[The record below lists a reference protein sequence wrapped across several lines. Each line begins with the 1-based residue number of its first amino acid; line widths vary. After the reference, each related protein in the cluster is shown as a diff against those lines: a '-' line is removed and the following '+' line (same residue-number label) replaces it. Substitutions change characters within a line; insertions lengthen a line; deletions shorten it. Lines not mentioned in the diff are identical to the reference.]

1 MEEQEKKSS
10 SPASSSQYPRRRTG
24 FRRYGSNRASDQEA
38 GQGQAGGREAAG
50 QQNNQNRRPSDSRR
64 RFPMSRM
71 GSGRPE
77 QGGQRRSFNRDQSRR
92 PEGLSQTEDA
102 TSGIKPTS
110 APRSGSGAPRGRGR
124 GGKQMRP
131 PQMRFHPAIPKEG
144 EYAFQEMPIFPID
157 INNEN
162 LKIVPLGGFGEVGRN
177 MMVLE
182 YKDDIIIVDVGL
194 RFREEDMPG
203 VDFII
208 PNIAYLKGKEDNI
221 RGIFITH
228 GHFDHIGAIPYLI
241 EKLGNPPIFATPL
254 SRGIILKRQDEFPN
268 LPKLE
273 IHPIDKANIEPINL
287 GNFTVEAYHINHN
300 IPDAIGLAI
309 HTPVGTVIHTC
320 DFKFDFTPV
329 GDYPT
334 DLSVFSQFGDKGI
347 LALLSDSTGVEQPGN
362 TLSESVIM
370 KNLDEVFQATQGR
383 LIVSTFS
390 SLLSRVQQIIML
402 AEAHGRKVA
411 IEGYSMKSNVEIAR
425 ELGYLKVQK
434 GTIIDIKDV
443 EEYPH
448 NKIVIICTG
457 AQGESSAAL
466 MRIVNREHRFVRL
479 HKNDTVVFSSSV
491 VPGNERTV
499 QFLKDLIARQGA
511 KIFHYKMMDIHAS
524 GHAQVEDLK
533 MMISLIKPKYFIPI
547 HGQFYMLQLHA
558 ELAKGLGYTDD
569 NIGLAENGD
578 ILELGKEK
586 LNIIKKVVPSNYV
599 MVDGLGV
606 GDVGEVVLRDRRVL
620 AEDGMFVIVT
630 IVDSRTGKV
639 RGNPD
644 IISRGFVY
652 LREAKELLSE
662 VRRRVKHIVEKSA
675 SGADAEMNYEYV
687 KDNVRDKV
695 GQFLYQETQRRPM
708 VLPVII
714 EI

>member
-1 MEEQEKKSS
+1 MEEQNKKNYI
-10 SPASSSQYPRRRTG
+10 PTASSGVGKQKSGYHK
-24 FRRYGSNRASDQEA
+24 Y
-38 GQGQAGGREAAG
+38 
-50 QQNNQNRRPSDSRR
+50 NRRPSTGAVPRHGGLST
-64 RFPMSRM
+64 
-71 GSGRPE
+71 GRP
-77 QGGQRRSFNRDQSRR
+77 QAPSPVSASPAHNRGGHR
-92 PEGLSQTEDA
+92 PKS
-102 TSGIKPTS
+102 K
-110 APRSGSGAPRGRGR
+110 RSGA
-124 GGKQMRP
+124 MRP
-131 PQMRFHPAIPKEG
+131 QQMRFHPSIPREG
-144 EYAFQEMPIFPID
+144 EFAFQDMPTFPID
-157 INNEN
+157 ITNEN

-182 YKDDIIIVDVGL
+182 YKDDIIIIDVGL

-208 PNIAYLKGKEDNI
+208 PNISYLKGKEKYI

-228 GHFDHIGAIPYLI
+228 GHFDHTGAIPYLI

-254 SRGIILKRQDEFPN
+254 SRGLILKRQDEFPN

-273 IHPIDKANIEPINL
+273 IHQIDKANIEPINL

-334 DLSVFSQFGDKGI
+334 DLNVFTRFGEKGV
-347 LALLSDSTGVEQPGN
+347 LALLSDSTGVEQSGH

-370 KNLDEVFQATQGR
+370 KNLDEVFQTTQGR

-390 SLLSRVQQIIML
+390 SLISRVQQIIML

-411 IEGYSMKSNVEIAR
+411 VEGYSMKSAVEIVR
-425 ELGYLKVQK
+425 ELGYLKVEK

-457 AQGESSAAL
+457 AQGESNAAL

-511 KIFHYKMMDIHAS
+511 RIFHYKMMDIHAS

-533 MMISLIKPKYFIPI
+533 MMISLIKPKFFVPI
-547 HGQFYMLQLHA
+547 HGQFYMLQLHT
-558 ELAKGLGYTDD
+558 ELAKGLGYDD
-569 NIGLAENGD
+569 DHIGLAENGD
-578 ILELGKEK
+578 IIELNPQKINVVK
-586 LNIIKKVVPSNYV
+586 NVVPSNYV

-606 GDVGEVVLRDRRVL
+606 GDVGEVVLRDRRTL
-620 AEDGMFVIVT
+620 AEDGMFVIIAV
-630 IVDSRTGKV
+630 IDSKTGRV
-639 RGNPD
+639 IGNPD

-652 LREAKELLSE
+652 LREARELLAE
-662 VRRRVKHIVEKSA
+662 VRKRAKYIVEKSA
-675 SGADAEMNYEYV
+675 SGKDAEANWEYV
-687 KDNVRDKV
+687 KDNIRDKI

-708 VLPVII
+708 ILPVVI
-714 EI
+714 EV

>member
-1 MEEQEKKSS
+1 MEQSRTGRFHSRSSASRRPAFAKSS
-10 SPASSSQYPRRRTG
+10 GEAMPVSKRPAY
-24 FRRYGSNRASDQEA
+24 A
-38 GQGQAGGREAAG
+38 GRPPQAGGHGNKIR
-50 QQNNQNRRPSDSRR
+50 
-64 RFPMSRM
+64 
-71 GSGRPE
+71 
-77 QGGQRRSFNRDQSRR
+77 
-92 PEGLSQTEDA
+92 
-102 TSGIKPTS
+102 
-110 APRSGSGAPRGRGR
+110 
-124 GGKQMRP
+124 MRP
-131 PQMRFHPAIPKEG
+131 QQIRFHPSIPKEG
-144 EYAFQEMPIFPID
+144 EFAFREMPTFPID
-157 INNEN
+157 IANEN

-182 YKDDIIIVDVGL
+182 YKDDIIIIDVGL

-203 VDFII
+203 IDFII
-208 PNIAYLKGKEDNI
+208 PNISYLKGKTKNI

-254 SRGIILKRQDEFPN
+254 SRGIILKRHDEFPN

-273 IHPIDKANIEPINL
+273 IHQIDKSKIEPILL
-287 GNFTVEAYHINHN
+287 GNFRVEAYHINHN

-334 DLSVFSQFGDKGI
+334 DLNVFSKFGEKGI

-370 KNLDEVFQATQGR
+370 ENLDDIFQTTQGR

-390 SLLSRVQQIIML
+390 SLLSRIQQIILL
-402 AEAHGRKVA
+402 AEKYGRKVA
-411 IEGYSMKSNVEIAR
+411 IEGFSMKSNVEIAR
-425 ELGYLKVQK
+425 ELGYLKIQK
-434 GTIIDIKDV
+434 GTIVDIKDLD
-443 EEYPH
+443 EYPD
-448 NKIVIICTG
+448 NKAVVICTG

-466 MRIVNREHRFVRL
+466 MRIVNREHRFIQL
-479 HKNDTVVFSSSV
+479 HKNDTVIFSSSV

-533 MMISLIKPKYFIPI
+533 MMISLVKPKFFVPI

-558 ELAKGLGYTDD
+558 ELAKEMGVVDENVCL
-569 NIGLAENGD
+569 IENGD
-578 ILELGKEK
+578 ILELNSKTAK
-586 LNIIKKVVPSNYV
+586 ITKNVVPADYV

-606 GDVGEVVLRDRRVL
+606 GDVGEVVLRDRRML
-620 AEDGMFVIVT
+620 AEDGMFVVIV
-630 IVDSRTGKV
+630 IFDSRLGRV

-652 LREAKELLSE
+652 LRESRELLAE
-662 VRRRVKHIVEKSA
+662 VRKRVKYIVEKSA
-675 SGADAEMNYEYV
+675 SGTNAEINWDYV
-687 KDNVRDKV
+687 KDNIREKV
-695 GQFLYQETQRRPM
+695 GQFLFQQTQRRPM
-708 VLPVII
+708 VLPVVI

>member
-1 MEEQEKKSS
+1 MEDKNIR
-10 SPASSSQYPRRRTG
+10 PRYPQRRRYSHGQPAVAPVPPELNKTKDIPLVPSISDGQRDDNRSDFPVKRNPFAGRPRKTG
-24 FRRYGSNRASDQEA
+24 DFSTRSDGAQ
-38 GQGQAGGREAAG
+38 
-50 QQNNQNRRPSDSRR
+50 RPPRKSGVGKRTK
-64 RFPMSRM
+64 MSR
-71 GSGRPE
+71 P
-77 QGGQRRSFNRDQSRR
+77 Q
-92 PEGLSQTEDA
+92 
-102 TSGIKPTS
+102 
-110 APRSGSGAPRGRGR
+110 
-124 GGKQMRP
+124 
-131 PQMRFHPAIPKEG
+131 QMRFHPSIPKEAEFMHG
-144 EYAFQEMPIFPID
+144 TPIFPID
-157 INNEN
+157 LASGD
-162 LKIVPLGGFGEVGRN
+162 LKLIPLGGFGEVGRN

-182 YKDDIIIVDVGL
+182 YKEDIIIIDVGL

-208 PNIAYLKGKEDNI
+208 PNISYLKGKEQNI

-241 EKLGNPPIFATPL
+241 EKLGNPPIYATPL
-254 SRGIILKRQDEFPN
+254 ARGIILKRHEEFPH
-268 LPKLE
+268 LPKLD
-273 IHPIDKANIEPINL
+273 IYTVDKTNIQPITL
-287 GNFTVEAYHINHN
+287 GHFTVEPYHINHN

-309 HTPVGTVIHTC
+309 HTPVGMVIHTC

-334 DLSVFSQFGDKGI
+334 DLNVFTKFGEKGV
-347 LALLSDSTGVEQPGN
+347 LALLSDSTGVEQAGS
-362 TLSESVIM
+362 TISESVIM
-370 KNLDEVFQATQGR
+370 KNLDEVFKATQGR

-402 AEAHGRKVA
+402 AELYGRKVA

-425 ELGYLKVQK
+425 EIGYLKMQK

-443 EEYPH
+443 DEYPH
-448 NKIVIICTG
+448 DKIVIICTG

-479 HKNDTVVFSSSV
+479 HKNDTVIFSSSV

-533 MMISLIKPKYFIPI
+533 IMISLTKPKYFVPI

-558 ELAKGLGYTDD
+558 ELAKSLGYTDE
-569 NIGLAENGD
+569 NIGLIENGD
-578 ILELGKEK
+578 ILEISQQRI
-586 LNIIKKVVPSNYV
+586 NAIKNVVPSNYV

-606 GDVGEVVLRDRRVL
+606 GDIGEVVLRDRRAL
-620 AEDGMFVIVT
+620 AEDGMFVVIV
-630 IVDSRTGKV
+630 IFDSKTGRV

-652 LREAKELLSE
+652 LRESRELLSE
-662 VRRRVKHIVEKSA
+662 VRKRVKYIAEKSA
-675 SGADAEMNYEYV
+675 SGSDAEINWEYI
-687 KDNVRDKV
+687 KDNIRDKV

-708 VLPVII
+708 VLPVVI

>member
-1 MEEQEKKSS
+1 MEEQEKKTSHT
-10 SPASSSQYPRRRTG
+10 PIRRAYPGQRHTG
-24 FRRYGSNRASDQEA
+24 RRYGQGQRKYSPPGFSA
-38 GQGQAGGREAAG
+38 GFGRKDVSLGQAGQIQPKRDLQKTVPERSRFAG
-50 QQNNQNRRPSDSRR
+50 SRPPLQSRD
-64 RFPMSRM
+64 
-71 GSGRPE
+71 
-77 QGGQRRSFNRDQSRR
+77 GQRRPAYAGR
-92 PEGLSQTEDA
+92 PTRTGESAGETRQTE
-102 TSGIKPTS
+102 SK
-110 APRSGSGAPRGRGR
+110 RSGRSR
-124 GGKQMRP
+124 MRP
-131 PQMRFHPAIPKEG
+131 QQMRFHPSIPREG
-144 EYAFQEMPIFPID
+144 EFAFQEMPTFPID
-157 INNEN
+157 IANEN

-208 PNIAYLKGKEDNI
+208 PNISYLKGKEKNI

-254 SRGIILKRQDEFPN
+254 SRGIILKRQEEFPN
-268 LPKLE
+268 LLKLE
-273 IHPIDKANIEPINL
+273 IHPIDKSKIEPISL
-287 GNFTVEAYHINHN
+287 GHFTVEAYHINHN

-334 DLSVFSQFGDKGI
+334 DLNVFSKFGEKGI
-347 LALLSDSTGVEQPGN
+347 LALLSDSTGVEQAGS

-370 KNLDEVFQATQGR
+370 KNLDEVFQNTQGR

-425 ELGYLKVQK
+425 ELGYLKIQK
-434 GTIIDIKDV
+434 GTIIDIKDID
-443 EEYPH
+443 EYPH
-448 NKIVIICTG
+448 NKAVIICTG

-533 MMISLIKPKYFIPI
+533 MMISLIKPRYFVPI

-558 ELAKGLGYTDD
+558 ELAKGLGYTDE
-569 NIGLAENGD
+569 NIGLIENGD
-578 ILELGKEK
+578 ILELNPSKI
-586 LNIIKKVVPSNYV
+586 NIIKQVVPANYV

-606 GDVGEVVLRDRRVL
+606 GDIGEVVLRDRRML
-620 AEDGMFVIVT
+620 AEDGMFVIIAV
-630 IVDSRTGKV
+630 IDSKTGKV

-652 LREAKELLSE
+652 LREARELLSE
-662 VRRRVKHIVEKSA
+662 VRKRAKYIVEKSA
-675 SGADAEMNYEYV
+675 SRADAEANYEYV
-687 KDNVRDKV
+687 KDNIRDKI
-695 GQFLYQETQRRPM
+695 GQYLFQQTQRRPM
-708 VLPVII
+708 ILPVII

>member
-1 MEEQEKKSS
+1 MD
-10 SPASSSQYPRRRTG
+10 SQ
-24 FRRYGSNRASDQEA
+24 
-38 GQGQAGGREAAG
+38 AAPNAPLNVDSG
-50 QQNNQNRRPSDSRR
+50 QNNPTTDSRR
-64 RFPMSRM
+64 TSYYKRRGFSQQRTSRTSQD
-71 GSGRPE
+71 GSSAQGFSGGAGAPKDRQRGDRP
-77 QGGQRRSFNRDQSRR
+77 QRRS
-92 PEGLSQTEDA
+92 
-102 TSGIKPTS
+102 
-110 APRSGSGAPRGRGR
+110 
-124 GGKQMRP
+124 GGKRGTMRKP
-131 PQMRFHPAIPKEG
+131 QQMRFHPAIPKEA
-144 EYAFQEMPIFPID
+144 ELAQATQVFPID
-157 INNEN
+157 IHNEN

-208 PNIAYLKGKEDNI
+208 PNIAYLRGKEQNI

-254 SRGIILKRQDEFPN
+254 SRGIILKRHEEFPH

-287 GNFTVEAYHINHN
+287 GHFTVEAYHINHN

-334 DLSVFSQFGDKGI
+334 DLNVFTKFGEKGV
-347 LALLSDSTGVEQPGN
+347 LALLSDSTGVEQAGS

-370 KNLDEVFQATQGR
+370 KNLDELFQSAKGR

-390 SLLSRVQQIIML
+390 SLLSRVQQIIL
-402 AEAHGRKVA
+402 LSEAHGRKVA
-411 IEGYSMKSNVEIAR
+411 VEGYSMKSNVEIAR
-425 ELGYLKVQK
+425 ELGYIKVQK
-434 GTIIDIKDV
+434 GTIIDIKDI
-443 EEYPH
+443 EEYPPE
-448 NKIVIICTG
+448 KTVIICTG

-524 GHAQVEDLK
+524 GHAQIEDLK
-533 MMISLIKPKYFIPI
+533 MMISLIKPRYFIPI

-558 ELAKGLGYTDD
+558 DLAKGLGYDD
-569 NIGLAENGD
+569 SRIGLAENGD
-578 ILELGKEK
+578 ILELGTEK
-586 LNIIKKVVPSNYV
+586 INIIKNVVPSNYV

-606 GDVGEVVLRDRRVL
+606 GDIGEVVLRDRRAL
-620 AEDGMFVIVT
+620 AEDGMFVVIAVFDAT
-630 IVDSRTGKV
+630 TGRV

-652 LREAKELLSE
+652 LRESRELLSE
-662 VRRRVKHIVEKSA
+662 VRKRVKYIVEKSA
-675 SGADAEMNYEYV
+675 SGTDAEINWDYV
-687 KDNVRDKV
+687 KDNIRDKV

-708 VLPVII
+708 VLPVVI

>member
-1 MEEQEKKSS
+1 
-10 SPASSSQYPRRRTG
+10 
-24 FRRYGSNRASDQEA
+24 
-38 GQGQAGGREAAG
+38 
-50 QQNNQNRRPSDSRR
+50 
-64 RFPMSRM
+64 
-71 GSGRPE
+71 
-77 QGGQRRSFNRDQSRR
+77 
-92 PEGLSQTEDA
+92 
-102 TSGIKPTS
+102 
-110 APRSGSGAPRGRGR
+110 
-124 GGKQMRP
+124 
-131 PQMRFHPAIPKEG
+131 MRFHPSIPREG
-144 EYAFQEMPIFPID
+144 EFAFQEMPTFPID
-157 INNEN
+157 IASGN

-208 PNIAYLKGKEDNI
+208 PNISYLKNKEKNI

-241 EKLGNPPIFATPL
+241 ERLGNPPIFATPL
-254 SRGIILKRQDEFPN
+254 SRGIILKRHEEFPN

-273 IHPIDKANIEPINL
+273 IHPIDKSKIEPISL
-287 GNFTVEAYHINHN
+287 GHFTVEAYHINHN

-334 DLSVFSQFGDKGI
+334 DLNVFSKFGEKGI
-347 LALLSDSTGVEQPGN
+347 LALLSDSTGVEQAGS

-370 KNLDEVFQATQGR
+370 KNLDEVFQNTQGR

-425 ELGYLKVQK
+425 ELGYLKIQK
-434 GTIIDIKDV
+434 GTIIDVKDV
-443 EEYPH
+443 DEFPH
-448 NKIVIICTG
+448 NRVVIICTG

-479 HKNDTVVFSSSV
+479 HKNDTVIFSSSV

-533 MMISLIKPKYFIPI
+533 MMISLIKPKYFVPI

-558 ELAKGLGYTDD
+558 ELAKGLGYTDE
-569 NIGLAENGD
+569 NIGLIENGD
-578 ILELGKEK
+578 ILELNPSKM
-586 LNIIKKVVPSNYV
+586 NIIKQVVPANYV

-606 GDVGEVVLRDRRVL
+606 GDIGEVVLRDRRML
-620 AEDGMFVIVT
+620 AEDGMFVIIAV
-630 IVDSRTGKV
+630 IDGKTGKV

-652 LREAKELLSE
+652 LREARELLSE
-662 VRRRVKHIVEKSA
+662 VRKRAKYIVEKSA
-675 SGADAEMNYEYV
+675 SRADAEANYEYV
-687 KDNVRDKV
+687 KDNVRDKI
-695 GQFLYQETQRRPM
+695 GQYLFQQTQRRPM
-708 VLPVII
+708 ILPVVI

>member
-1 MEEQEKKSS
+1 MEEQNKKNSAS
-10 SPASSSQYPRRRTG
+10 TASSDSGKQKSGYRK
-24 FRRYGSNRASDQEA
+24 YD
-38 GQGQAGGREAAG
+38 
-50 QQNNQNRRPSDSRR
+50 RRPSTGAHRHG
-64 RFPMSRM
+64 
-71 GSGRPE
+71 GSSAGRP
-77 QGGQRRSFNRDQSRR
+77 QVSSPVSASPSHNRGGYRSKS
-92 PEGLSQTEDA
+92 
-102 TSGIKPTS
+102 K
-110 APRSGSGAPRGRGR
+110 RSGT
-124 GGKQMRP
+124 MRP
-131 PQMRFHPAIPKEG
+131 QQMRFHPSIPREG
-144 EYAFQEMPIFPID
+144 EFAFQDMPTFPID
-157 INNEN
+157 ITNEN

-182 YKDDIIIVDVGL
+182 YKDDIIIIDVGL

-208 PNIAYLKGKEDNI
+208 PNISYLKGKEKNI
-221 RGIFITH
+221 RAIFITH

-254 SRGIILKRQDEFPN
+254 ARGIILKRHEEFPN

-273 IHPIDKANIEPINL
+273 IYTVDKSHIEPISC
-287 GNFTVEAYHINHN
+287 GHFTVEPYHINHN

-334 DLSVFSQFGDKGI
+334 DLNVFTKFGEKGV
-347 LALLSDSTGVEQPGN
+347 LALLSDSTGVEQPGS
-362 TLSESVIM
+362 TISESVIM
-370 KNLDEVFQATQGR
+370 KNLDEVFKATQGR
-383 LIVSTFS
+383 LIISTFS
-390 SLLSRVQQIIML
+390 SLLSRIQQIIML
-402 AEAHGRKVA
+402 AEEHGRKVA

-425 ELGYLKVQK
+425 EIGYLKIEK

-443 EEYPH
+443 DEYAH
-448 NKIVIICTG
+448 DRVVIICTG

-479 HKNDTVVFSSSV
+479 HKNDTVIFSSSV

-533 MMISLIKPKYFIPI
+533 MMISLIKPKFFVPI
-547 HGQFYMLQLHA
+547 HGQFYMLQLHT
-558 ELAKGLGYTDD
+558 ELAKGLGYDD
-569 NIGLAENGD
+569 DHIGLAENGD
-578 ILELGKEK
+578 IIELNPQKINVVK
-586 LNIIKKVVPSNYV
+586 NVVPSNYV

-606 GDVGEVVLRDRRVL
+606 GDIGEVVLRDRRTL
-620 AEDGMFVIVT
+620 AEDGMFVIIAV
-630 IVDSRTGKV
+630 IDSKTGRV
-639 RGNPD
+639 IGNPD

-652 LREAKELLSE
+652 LREARELLAE
-662 VRRRVKHIVEKSA
+662 VRKRAKYIVEKSA
-675 SGADAEMNYEYV
+675 SGKDAEANWEYV
-687 KDNVRDKV
+687 KDNVRDKI

-708 VLPVII
+708 ILPVVI
-714 EI
+714 EV